1 MMGHYRICAT
11 HDLIAIRLVQFPIWR
26 ICVSSHHTMSTA
38 AIVVGTLITGAANSL
53 FTKYQDKQCVGDC
66 GDPATAQHF
75 NQPAFQTFQMFM
87 GEFLVIAVY
96 WYVYR
101 FKQKLQAESALL
113 LASNTPKPLS
123 VWSFPPKY
131 AVLASCDL
139 IATTLLNVGLVY
151 TPVLVYQMMRGSLV
165 LFVAMF
171 LVIFLR
177 RVITRAEWA
186 SLALVALGVAI
197 VGLSGSHKVPEI
209 EQSGIKKSVVVGI
222 VLIIAAELVQAVQ
235 FVVEE
240 HILEHLDSVPLK
252 IVYCEGAY
260 GLVFIL
266 VATTILNYVAR
277 LMLSPEQFERSPF
290 NIGELVSQL
299 QANSAIVYTLVAIMA
314 LIACFNCLG
323 ISITLRVSA
332 TARLTVDT
340 CRTLLV
346 WAVAIFLQWEQFRAL
361 QAVGFALLVAGTLS
375 FNGVIKPQDSKYF
388 PQFLRD

>member
-1 MMGHYRICAT
+1 
-11 HDLIAIRLVQFPIWR
+11 
-26 ICVSSHHTMSTA
+26 MSTA

-53 FTKYQDKQCVGDC
+53 FTKYQDKQCVRNCD
-66 GDPATAQHF
+66 DPAAAQHF
-75 NQPAFQTFQMFM
+75 NQPAFQTLQMFV

-101 FKQKLQAESALL
+101 LNRRLQAESALL
-113 LASNTPKPLS
+113 LVSNTAKPLS

-186 SLALVALGVAI
+186 SLALVAFGVAI
-197 VGLSGSHKVPEI
+197 VGLSGSHKAPEI
-209 EQSGIKKSVVVGI
+209 EQTGIKTSVVVGI
-222 VLIIAAELVQAVQ
+222 ILIIAAELVQAIQ

-266 VATTILNYVAR
+266 VAITSLNYVVR
-277 LMLSPEQFERSPF
+277 LVLSPDRFAHSPF

-299 QANSAIVYTLVAIMA
+299 QANSAIIYTLIAIMA

-346 WAVAIFLQWEQFRAL
+346 WAVAILLKWEQFRAL

-375 FNGVIKPQDSKYF
+375 FNGVIRPQDSKYF